1 MQTEDIM
8 SNCQDTSRAI
18 DNLPL
23 TYMDAK
29 GKIQNVTQRDFIA
42 IIDAS
47 FQISILFNK
56 ANTK

>member
-1 MQTEDIM
+1 M

-23 TYMDAK
+23 TYMDVK